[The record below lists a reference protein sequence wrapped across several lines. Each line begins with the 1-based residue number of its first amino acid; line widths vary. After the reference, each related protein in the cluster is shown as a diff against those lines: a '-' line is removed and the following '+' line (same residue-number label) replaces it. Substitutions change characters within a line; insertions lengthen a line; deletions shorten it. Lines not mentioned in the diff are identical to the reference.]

1 MRRPVALV
9 AVLLL
14 TALGEFL
21 AAPPAA
27 EAIAAGACSI
37 SGTIAFTPSA
47 AGADHGAWVIG
58 PAVIACRGPFRV
70 PHPEQ
75 MNGVPGSFSGLG
87 SYSTVPAGPSH
98 CLREL
103 GSGTVD
109 YWIKTEEQDV
119 HMKEPHEFVL
129 AGAGLFTT
137 PTLRGAFEVPLHEG
151 NCLDG
156 PVNRATFLAQ
166 VTVVRVPRS
175 PEYLD
180 PSN

>member
-1 MRRPVALV
+1 MRRSVALL

-14 TALGEFL
+14 TALGEVV
-21 AAPPAA
+21 ASPPAA
-27 EAIAAGACSI
+27 EATAIGACNI
-37 SGTIAFTPSA
+37 SGTIVFTPSA

-58 PAVIACRGPFRV
+58 PAVIACRGPFRF

-75 MNGVPGSFSGLG
+75 MNGQAGSVSGIG
-87 SYSTVPAGPSH
+87 SYATVPVGQGH
-98 CLREL
+98 CLRKL

-119 HMKEPHEFVL
+119 HVKEPHEFVL

-137 PTLRGAFEVPLHEG
+137 PTLRGTFEVPLHEG
-151 NCLDG
+151 NCLAG
-156 PVNRATFLAQ
+156 PVNRAMFLAQ
-166 VTVVRVPRS
+166 VTVVRVPRD